1 MKKQHILH
9 LLVLLICFAML
20 VACGGNAGS
29 GSAGGTAAGASAS
42 APAASS
48 KEAASTEGGSLAGE
62 SGMRVGGLLDGSIN
76 DMGWCASAYKGLQAI
91 EALGNEMSH
100 KENIPLS
107 DMEESAMAYAD
118 DGYNVIFG
126 HGNYFLDPIKVVA
139 PNYPD
144 TQFFVFNGEASA
156 DNYTS
161 MQCSDDQ
168 QGYLQGY
175 IAGKLSKTGKVG
187 FVGGMEIGP
196 VVRASKAF
204 EVGAK
209 AANPDIEVVST
220 MIGSFD
226 DSAKAKE
233 TTIAFAGSGIDVVAA
248 FADMASLGV
257 CEGATEQ
264 GILCVAN
271 GAGYMDMAPDA
282 VVVEVEKDTS
292 KAYLAA
298 WDLYGSGT
306 IEKGKVYTFGAAEGV
321 IQVGEWNSAIQV
333 DDAVKTD
340 VANVYQQLVDG
351 EIDVMSLI
359 S

>member
-1 MKKQHILH
+1 MKKQLILR
-9 LLVLLICFAML
+9 LLVILI
-20 VACGGNAGS
+20 VACMLAACGASPAPADSTAPPADEPASTAGDTADDTAAPE
-29 GSAGGTAAGASAS
+29 AGG
-42 APAASS
+42 
-48 KEAASTEGGSLAGE
+48 K
-62 SGMRVGGLLDGSIN
+62 RVGGLLDGSIN

-91 EALGNEMSH
+91 EAMGNEISY

-107 DMEESAMAYAD
+107 DMEESAIAYAS

-126 HGNYFLDPIKVVA
+126 HGNYFLDPIKAVA
-139 PNYPD
+139 GSYPD
-144 TQFFVFNGEASA
+144 TQFFIFNGDASA

-175 IAGKLSKTGKVG
+175 IAAKLSQSGKVG

-196 VVRASKAF
+196 IVRASKAF

-209 AANPDIEVVST
+209 AANPDVEVVST
-220 MIGSFD
+220 LIGSFD

-233 TTIAFAGSGIDVVAA
+233 TTIAFADSGVDVVAA

-257 CEGATEQ
+257 CEAASEQ

-271 GAGYMDMAPDA
+271 GAGYMENYPEA
-282 VVVEVEKDTS
+282 VVVEVTQDTS

-298 WDLYGSGT
+298 WDQYLNGT
-306 IEKGKVYTFGAAEGV
+306 IEKDKVYVFGAAEGV
-321 IQVGEWNSAIQV
+321 IEVGAWSGSIQV
-333 DDAVKTD
+333 DEAVKTE
-340 VANVYQQLVDG
+340 VAGVLQQLADG
-351 EIDVMSLI
+351 EIDVLSLI